1 MWIDR
6 FLREKGV
13 DLDRVITVNGA
24 SGANAMPL
32 AVVVEHIKIAPKQE
46 QALIKNM
53 LVKLDFRNAPI
64 EPFLEHL
71 AQAIA
76 R

>member
-13 DLDRVITVNGA
+13 DLDRAITVNGA
-24 SGANAMPL
+24 SGANVMPL

-76 R
+76 Q